1 MSKSNQKNLPQHV
14 VVVPDGN
21 RRWAKKRGLA
31 SWQGHLAGAK
41 TTEKIVKAAFDLGI
55 PCLSFWVGSWDNL
68 TKRPQVEVNSLFRIY
83 ERYFHKL
90 AKSKEI
96 HENQAKVNIFGQWSK
111 VLPAKA
117 IESIKEATRVTK
129 NYNQY
134 LLNFFIAYSGTD
146 EMLQAIK
153 GILKE
158 GQKNKNLKVTSELL
172 KSYLWTYHLPPVDF
186 LIRTGSHNDPH
197 NSAGFM
203 MWHCADSQ
211 LYFAK
216 EFYPD
221 FNKEKFI
228 KAIKE
233 FQRRERRMGQ

>member
-1 MSKSNQKNLPQHV
+1 MNQKNLPQHV
-14 VVVPDGN
+14 VIVPDGN
-21 RRWAKKRGLA
+21 RRWAKQKGLA
-31 SWQGHLAGAK
+31 PWRGHLAGAK
-41 TTEKIVKAAFDLGI
+41 TTEKIVKAAFDMGI
-55 PCLSFWVGSWDNL
+55 SCLSFWVGSWDNL
-68 TKRPQVEVNSLFRIY
+68 TKRPQTEINILFRIY

-90 AKSKEI
+90 AKSQEI
-96 HENQAKVNIFGQWSK
+96 HRNQVKVNVFGQWLK
-111 VLPAKA
+111 VLPTKA
-117 IESIKEATRVTK
+117 IESIKEATRATK
-129 NYNQY
+129 DYNQY

-172 KSYLWTYHLPPVDF
+172 KKHLWTGSLPSVDF
-186 LIRTGSHNDPH
+186 LIRTGSRNDPH

-211 LYFAK
+211 LYFPK
-216 EFYPD
+216 ELYPD
-221 FNKEKFI
+221 FAKEEFI